1 MLAICRPLTCVPKI
15 CLVHCIP
22 RFHIRKIITVAIQQ
36 KVMSQALSSQSIL
49 DDQAF
54 GGDLLNRSVGDRRD
68 PAFVKTSF
76 EGSDSLLISGRS
88 IMAKQASGSNGSR
101 QHTDLCWLSPEDFAE
116 YGITPQTDSQT
127 SVTGKGSQAAARLA
141 GSGRRHSVWSRSPF
155 FQCRSTSRSLG
166 PIFTWTHQARDLGI
180 CHRRLGL

>member
-15 CLVHCIP
+15 CLVHNIP
-22 RFHIRKIITVAIQQ
+22 RSHIRKITTAAIQQ
-36 KVMSQALSSQSIL
+36 KVMSHALSSQSIL

-68 PAFVKTSF
+68 PAFVKSSF
-76 EGSDSLLISGRS
+76 EGSGSLLISGRS
-88 IMAKQASGSNGSR
+88 VMAKQAAGSNGSR

-116 YGITPQTDSQT
+116 YGITPQTNSQT

-141 GSGRRHSVWSRSPF
+141 W
-155 FQCRSTSRSLG
+155 
-166 PIFTWTHQARDLGI
+166 AR
-180 CHRRLGL
+180 